1 MAELINATVRSSE
14 SLAKRLLLAH
24 AGSAGYGVTSITA
37 NATIS
42 QRTGPIQILTPDAD
56 RNVTFEADVEVDG
69 SIFMV
74 FNDASVANGYKLTV
88 KSSAP
93 ATITILPPKT
103 GAILIHNGTSW
114 TAISVASVSSGMTRL
129 SEAIAAGTALT
140 ASASETVLGTYT
152 IPANTLKQRTRLH
165 VRAMVAVTANNS
177 TTTLTARMRLGGL
190 SGTALITT
198 AAVDTSAG
206 HVVVMDFDL
215 ISRADPSDASSL
227 CGSGW
232 YCDPGAVGGAVKAA
246 ALAAT
251 SFDTN
256 SDLDLVIT
264 GQWSAADANSC
275 ALQILSVDVV
285 G

>member
-1 MAELINATVRSSE
+1 MSAFTLKDISQTTTLIDIDDNGNMVISGAFTCDGVITFGAGNSAILDASGLATGEADIVIADNLADALTIRQGANPYLTFISTNGSE
-14 SLAKRLLLAH
+14 SIAAYKA
-24 AGSAGYGVTSITA
+24 
-37 NATIS
+37 
-42 QRTGPIQILTPDAD
+42 LT
-56 RNVTFEADVEVDG
+56 TTDG
-69 SIFMV
+69 
-74 FNDASVANGYKLTV
+74 
-88 KSSAP
+88 
-93 ATITILPPKT
+93 
-103 GAILIHNGTSW
+103 
-114 TAISVASVSSGMTRL
+114 VASGPTRRIGGRVN
-129 SEAIAAGTALT
+129 EDIAAGTALT

-190 SGTALITT
+190 TGTALITT

-206 HVVVMDFDL
+206 HIVVMDFDL
-215 ISRADPSDASSL
+215 VSRADPSDASSL

-232 YCDPGAVGGAVKAA
+232 YCDPGAVGGATKVA

-251 SFDTN
+251 NFDTN

-275 ALQILSVDVV
+275 ALQILSVDAV